1 MDGMEMKNLELMK
14 QKIRNESGDAV
25 LVLAR
30 LQLQFDENI
39 AMLKANMVKSK
50 VGSKT
55 RLDYI
60 RAISRTTIEYIAT
73 LQSLGYVG
81 NVAPSTVTEYLF
93 MSSCGLGGSKP
104 VFTDAQ
110 FPDRPRLNP

>member
-1 MDGMEMKNLELMK
+1 MTKLESIK

-30 LQLQFDENI
+30 LQLAFDENI
-39 AMLKANMVKSK
+39 AMLKANMAKSK

-60 RAISRTTIEYIAT
+60 RAISRTTFEYVGV
-73 LQSLGYVG
+73 LQSLGYTG
-81 NVAPSTVTEYLF
+81 NVAPSTISEYLF
-93 MSSCGLGGSKP
+93 MSSSGLGSSKP
-104 VFTDAQ
+104 VFTSAE
-110 FPDRPRLNP
+110 FPDRPLLKP